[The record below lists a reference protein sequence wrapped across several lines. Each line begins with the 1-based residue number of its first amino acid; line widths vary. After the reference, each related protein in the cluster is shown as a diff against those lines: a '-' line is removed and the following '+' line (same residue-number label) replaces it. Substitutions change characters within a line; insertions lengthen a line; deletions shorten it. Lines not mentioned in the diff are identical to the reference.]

1 MPARAAQIYGRRIMV
16 VVHFHLRASG
26 ESGNGKISQANWTF
40 WPASRPG
47 GQLPSFDGV
56 FHHGIVGNNCM
67 ALSNDTQIAMERGM
81 IIAEIN
87 IAIGAIDRILKMTK
101 DGRSNNRE
109 LTNARVELDHWRA
122 RLLKVIHKG

>member
-1 MPARAAQIYGRRIMV
+1 
-16 VVHFHLRASG
+16 
-26 ESGNGKISQANWTF
+26 
-40 WPASRPG
+40 
-47 GQLPSFDGV
+47 
-56 FHHGIVGNNCM
+56 M
-67 ALSNDTQIAMERGM
+67 ALSNDAQIAMERGM